1 MREFI
6 DEVAVL
12 SRWLGRDVATDLD
25 AVVPDWN
32 VFRFHDAV
40 VFEPDVSE
48 CVDCMYLVCGE
59 SVREFSPS
67 RVTIDEAYAELV
79 DGRALP
85 AVA

>member
-1 MREFI
+1 MREFT

-40 VFEPDVSE
+40 VFEPDVPE
-48 CVDCMYLVCGE
+48 CADCMYLVCGE

-79 DGRALP
+79 GGRALP